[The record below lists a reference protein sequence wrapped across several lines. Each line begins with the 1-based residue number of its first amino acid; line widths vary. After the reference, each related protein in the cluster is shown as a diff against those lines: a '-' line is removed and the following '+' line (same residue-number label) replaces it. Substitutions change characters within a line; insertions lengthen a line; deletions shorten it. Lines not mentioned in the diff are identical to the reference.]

1 MPDGNTDLITRG
13 EKMRWVD
20 IFIIALIVTGIA
32 LCVTTNKASDDAE
45 SGHCVVRRNFIKTI
59 THCDDGSATMTSG
72 DKFIYCS
79 AGKNGTPSCH
89 EVTLG
94 DGDK

>member
-1 MPDGNTDLITRG
+1 MNNGCLVAVVFIVFG
-13 EKMRWVD
+13 ACFFLVD
-20 IFIIALIVTGIA
+20 STTHT
-32 LCVTTNKASDDAE
+32 TTNEQE
-45 SGHCVVRRNFIKTI
+45 SPHCVVRKNFSQRTI
-59 THCDDGSATMTSG
+59 THCDDGSATVTDG

-79 AGKNGTPSCH
+79 TGKNGSPSCH